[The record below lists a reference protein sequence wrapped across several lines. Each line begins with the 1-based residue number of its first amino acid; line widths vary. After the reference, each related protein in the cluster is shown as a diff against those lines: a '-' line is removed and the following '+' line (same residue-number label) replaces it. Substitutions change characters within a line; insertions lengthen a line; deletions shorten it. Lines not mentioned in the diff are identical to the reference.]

1 MSKIYRTLKGEMEKL
16 LCDVTYP
23 HPVYFDRPSETMTK
37 HHLQIMLLERCEEA
51 KRIISMIESMADAN
65 VEKARLRK
73 YINALHDF
81 HNAADFYS
89 AEAPGKPHLWEV

>member
-1 MSKIYRTLKGEMEKL
+1 
-16 LCDVTYP
+16 
-23 HPVYFDRPSETMTK
+23 
-37 HHLQIMLLERCEEA
+37 
-51 KRIISMIESMADAN
+51 
-65 VEKARLRK
+65 VENARLRA